1 MMHDPCRRPMISRR
15 WSLSTSFM
23 LPRLRVLHVDRSGTP
38 AGRQLSRRSI
48 PRLEC
53 RDASGRRQADL
64 WGIGPE
70 VELLGRLVLGD
81 TPARIRRRTP
91 TSGDKL
97 TQFRHYV
104 ERAVAAD
111 DSLLGPGAT
120 RRLIENHAATDR
132 PWCSV
137 RMSRPDRRARS
148 ALQDDTR
155 DGLRRTRSGRGPDA
169 SRVAGRPAPRQQE
182 RTTCR
187 GSRRSSSAVAPAWCR
202 RRRGSSSRH
211 TSEGVRRG
219 RPVSTPRTRSP
230 RRPRGTPPRCCR
242 STPRPRCARR
252 LPRSP
257 HECRSAGDVPG
268 MR

>member
-1 MMHDPCRRPMISRR
+1 MISRR

-23 LPRLRVLHVDRSGTP
+23 LPTLRVLHVDRSGTP
-38 AGRQLSRRSI
+38 AGRHLSRKSI
-48 PRLEC
+48 PALEC

-132 PWCSV
+132 PWSSV

-155 DGLRRTRSGRGPDA
+155 GPASPDTLGAEEGRG
-169 SRVAGRPAPRQQE
+169 RWGLGGGGRLCGAGGC
-182 RTTCR
+182 RTGGHD
-187 GSRRSSSAVAPAWCR
+187 GSWS
-202 RRRGSSSRH
+202 
-211 TSEGVRRG
+211 VR
-219 RPVSTPRTRSP
+219 
-230 RRPRGTPPRCCR
+230 
-242 STPRPRCARR
+242 A
-252 LPRSP
+252 
-257 HECRSAGDVPG
+257 
-268 MR
+268 